1 MYTGS
6 EKEVKA
12 NFLDTI
18 TDKSFEH
25 PEALKLNLLSFVFK
39 QRIIKDEQFNELYE
53 IIVERFP
60 HKEDIIKNMLF

>member
-1 MYTGS
+1 M
-6 EKEVKA
+6 KA
-12 NFLDTI
+12 NFIDTI
-18 TDKSFEH
+18 TEKSFEH

-60 HKEDIIKNMLF
+60 NKEEIIKNILFEIVSTLDS

>member
-1 MYTGS
+1 VYTGR

-18 TDKSFEH
+18 TEKSFEH

-39 QRIIKDEQFNELYE
+39 QRIIKDAQLN
-53 IIVERFP
+53 
-60 HKEDIIKNMLF
+60 